1 MIVRLSPKNMLTLS
15 RFHVPGLFLAMLLC
29 IELGRRLRHRA
40 IAAHT
45 DVPGAAAM
53 QSAVFALFG
62 LLLAFT
68 FSGAMGRYDTH
79 RQLIVQEA
87 NAIGTAYLRL
97 DLLPADA
104 QPALRQTFRD
114 YTLLREQTLLGNTG
128 AIDPTNQTGSLQKK
142 IWKDSFAAATRPG
155 ANSDANKLLI
165 PAIGSMM
172 DITATRKNTFSMH
185 PPAIILILLFSLACA
200 SALLAGF
207 GMTGT
212 KPSWLHSIVFAA
224 VISLT
229 IYTTLDIEDPTS
241 GLVTLSGNQAFNDLL
256 QTMH

>member
-1 MIVRLSPKNMLTLS
+1 MLTIS
-15 RFHVPGLFLAMLLC
+15 RFHAPGLFLSMLLC
-29 IELGRRLRHRA
+29 IELGRRLRRRA
-40 IAAHT
+40 GAAHT
-45 DVPGAAAM
+45 DVPGATAM

-68 FSGAMGRYDTH
+68 FSGAMSRYDTH

-87 NAIGTAYLRL
+87 NNIGTAYLRL
-97 DLLPADA
+97 DLLPADT

-114 YTLLREQTLLGNTG
+114 YTQLREQTLLGSNG
-128 AIDPTNQTGSLQKK
+128 AIDTGNRTGSLQQK
-142 IWKDSFAAATRPG
+142 IWNDSFAAATRPG
-155 ANSDANKLLI
+155 ANPDANKLLI
-165 PAIGSMM
+165 PAINSMM
-172 DITATRKNTFSMH
+172 DITATRKNTFHMH
-185 PPAIILILLFSLACA
+185 PPPIILFLLFFLACA

-212 KPSWLHSIVFAA
+212 RPSWLHSIVFAA

-256 QTMH
+256 QTMR